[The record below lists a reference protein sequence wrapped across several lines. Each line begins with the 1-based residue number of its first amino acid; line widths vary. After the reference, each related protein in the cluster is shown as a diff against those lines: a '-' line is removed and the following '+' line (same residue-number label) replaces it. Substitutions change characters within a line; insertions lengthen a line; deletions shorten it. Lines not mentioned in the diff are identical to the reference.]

1 MTRNE
6 DNIMRKITKILLSCI
21 LSVSLILSILPV
33 SAENQETNVTWE
45 QVGDV
50 LYIYGTGDMYI
61 NYEYLDEIPWYS
73 IRSEISKIVISEGI
87 TSIYDSAFANFGLVK
102 EVVLPNSLRKIGPA
116 AFITCTSLETITL
129 PYKTTFIES
138 GAFCNCTSLKE
149 IVIPASVLEISRD
162 AFYNCDQVSITC
174 TKGSYTEKFAW
185 DNYINYSATPLPA
198 SSEILVRI
206 NENYVDFDQPPVI
219 VNDRTLVPVRKVLE
233 AMGVVVDWNAET
245 RTVLASRDNVSITM
259 TVDTN
264 IINYTVD
271 GKTTPIETDV
281 AAQII
286 GDRTM
291 FPARAIVECF
301 YASVDWDGATRTVIV
316 YD

>member
-1 MTRNE
+1 
-6 DNIMRKITKILLSCI
+6 MRKSAKILISFI
-21 LSVSLILSILPV
+21 VSVSLILSVFPV
-33 SAENQETNVTWE
+33 FAVDTEAPTNQETNVTWE
-45 QVGDV
+45 QIDNV

-61 NYEYLDEIPWYS
+61 NYEYLDEIPWYN
-73 IRSEISKIVISEGI
+73 IRSEISKVVISEGI
-87 TSIYDSAFANFGLVK
+87 TSIYDSAFANFTLLK

-129 PYKTTFIES
+129 PYKTTYIES

-162 AFYNCDQVSITC
+162 AFYNCDQVSINC
-174 TKGSYTEKFAW
+174 TKGSYTERFAW
-185 DNYINYSATPLPA
+185 ENHFNYSATPITA
-198 SSEILVRI
+198 ASEILVRV

-219 VNDRTLVPVRKVLE
+219 INDRTLVPVRKVLE
-233 AMGVVVDWNAET
+233 AMGVFVDWDAET
-245 RTVLASRDNVSITM
+245 RTVLASRGNVSIAM
-259 TVDTN
+259 TIDTN

-271 GKTTPIETDV
+271 GKTTKIETDV
-281 AAQII
+281 SAQII

-301 YASVDWDGATRTVIV
+301 YANVDWDGATRTVIV
-316 YD
+316 DD